1 MRYILKDNA
10 PLKHELQHG
19 RLYNQLVYSVK
30 VARNLIHYSSAGTNT
45 NNTDNNQHCEEW
57 PLALSYDLRTDER
70 INTVLYWDDLQ
81 AIEREYVQRIE
92 QRVAAAVE
100 QVEGIYF
107 NCSWLWLWQ
116 QEIMLTQLY
125 RSATRYGL

>member
-1 MRYILKDNA
+1 ML
-10 PLKHELQHG
+10 G
-19 RLYNQLVYSVK
+19 VTSYNYSC
-30 VARNLIHYSSAGTNT
+30 AGTNT
-45 NNTDNNQHCEEW
+45 NTTDDNQHCEEW

-92 QRVAAAVE
+92 QGVAAAVE

-116 QEIMLTQLY
+116 QDQIFETQCLDQ
-125 RSATRYGL
+125 RHDELKA